1 MLQEQ
6 RAEAEELYEAR
17 AVRLEELLDEWKAKY
32 AALRR
37 KFALE
42 TEGFRR
48 DADNIGRHVYGFRE
62 EGGGWQ
68 EGR

>member
-17 AVRLEELLDEWKAKY
+17 AVRLESLLEDWKTKY
-32 AALRR
+32 ATLRR

-48 DADNIGRHVYGFRE
+48 DADNIGRQVSGT
-62 EGGGWQ
+62 EGGV
-68 EGR
+68 